1 MIKTLKT
8 MSKQDKERYT
18 VPRKVQDVIPV
29 RRIWPDGIFLVGN
42 KFSKT
47 YQFSDIN
54 YLVASREDKESMF
67 LIYSELLNS
76 LDSGAVTKITINNRR
91 TNKANFENSILMPM
105 QEDFRD
111 EYRREYNQM
120 LLDKATGAN
129 GITQEKYITI
139 SVVKK
144 DIEEARAYFSRVGA
158 DLISHFAA
166 LGSKCVELDASER
179 LRILHDF
186 YRQGEE
192 AEFSFDLAA
201 MAKRGHDFKD
211 YICPD
216 SMEKNSDYV
225 KLGDKFCRVLF
236 LKDFA
241 SYIKDNMV
249 TELTDFNRNL
259 MFSIDVVPVPTDE
272 AVREVENRLLGV
284 ETNIT
289 NWQRR
294 QNANNNFSAV
304 VPYDMELQ
312 RKESKE
318 FLDDLTTR
326 DQRMMFAVVTLV
338 HLADSKEELDSDTE
352 TLQSI
357 ARKHLCQLST
367 LNWQQAEGLVT
378 ALPLGLRR
386 IDALR
391 TLTTEALA
399 VLMPFKAQEI
409 RHQGGVYY
417 GQNTISKNLI
427 LANRWEL
434 LNANGFVLGVS
445 GSGKSF
451 TAKREMVGL
460 ALAAENGDGGVP
472 DDIIVIDPE
481 SEVRHEVAQ
490 QIA

>member
-1 MIKTLKT
+1 MIKTIKT
-8 MSKQDKERYT
+8 MSKQEKERYT

-29 RRIWPDGIFLVGN
+29 RRIWQDGIFLTGN

-201 MAKRGHDFKD
+201 MAKRGA
-211 YICPD
+211 YPTAITQNVEYLLD
-216 SMEKNSDYV
+216 SVQASTMLSNSEFIVMLNQAASDREKLS
-225 KLGDKFCRVLF
+225 KLL
-236 LKDFA
+236 
-241 SYIKDNMV
+241 
-249 TELTDFNRNL
+249 
-259 MFSIDVVPVPTDE
+259 
-272 AVREVENRLLGV
+272 
-284 ETNIT
+284 NI
-289 NWQRR
+289 
-294 QNANNNFSAV
+294 
-304 VPYDMELQ
+304 
-312 RKESKE
+312 SKE
-318 FLDDLTTR
+318 QMSYVTNADAGCGLIRYGSALVPFVNRFPRNTKLYALMTTKPGEGV
-326 DQRMMFAVVTLV
+326 FGGEEVLV
-338 HLADSKEELDSDTE
+338 
-352 TLQSI
+352 
-357 ARKHLCQLST
+357 
-367 LNWQQAEGLVT
+367 
-378 ALPLGLRR
+378 
-386 IDALR
+386 
-391 TLTTEALA
+391 
-399 VLMPFKAQEI
+399 
-409 RHQGGVYY
+409 
-417 GQNTISKNLI
+417 
-427 LANRWEL
+427 
-434 LNANGFVLGVS
+434 
-445 GSGKSF
+445 
-451 TAKREMVGL
+451 
-460 ALAAENGDGGVP
+460 
-472 DDIIVIDPE
+472 
-481 SEVRHEVAQ
+481 
-490 QIA
+490 